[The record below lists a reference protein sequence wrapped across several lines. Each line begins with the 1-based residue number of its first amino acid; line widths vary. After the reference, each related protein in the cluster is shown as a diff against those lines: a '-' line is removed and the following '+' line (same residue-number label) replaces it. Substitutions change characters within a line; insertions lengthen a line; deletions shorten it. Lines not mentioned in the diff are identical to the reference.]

1 MQGFGNFSRLSQT
14 GKKQEPKNDEGA
26 IHPFFLEA

>member
-14 GKKQEPKNDEGA
+14 AKKQEPKNDEET
-26 IHPFFLEA
+26 IHLFFLEA